1 MKQAVENPDV
11 VSALADGQL
20 HGDAFAC
27 ALTHLAESEDARRT
41 WHSYHVIGDILRAG
55 DAVDSTGDSAFLQR
69 LRGELAKE
77 TITPVR
83 LDTPEFIAETP
94 DEQRAAALNRSK
106 VPAANDDRFR
116 WKLWGAM
123 ASVALVS
130 LGAWQALTVSQSGG
144 ASVLAQAG
152 AVGQLAAAP
161 PQASSVPV
169 VLADASAPQVMVR
182 DPRLDAL
189 LAAHQQF
196 GGTSALQMPTGFI
209 RNATFEGTGR

>member
-1 MKQAVENPDV
+1 MKQAVENPDL

-27 ALTHLAESEDARRT
+27 AFTHLADSEDARRT
-41 WHSYHVIGDILRAG
+41 WHSYHVIGDVLRAG
-55 DAVDSTGDSAFLQR
+55 EAVDSSGDSAFLQR

-77 TITPVR
+77 VITPVR
-83 LDTPEFIAETP
+83 LVTPEFIAETP
-94 DEQRAAALNRSK
+94 GEQRAAGLNRSK
-106 VPAANDDRFR
+106 TPAANDDRFR

-130 LGAWQALTVSQSGG
+130 LGAWQALTVTESGG
-144 ASVLAQAG
+144 APVLAQAG
-152 AVGQLAAAP
+152 SVGLVAAVA
-161 PQASSVPV
+161 PQATRVPV
-169 VLADASAPQVMVR
+169 VSGDASAPQIMVR